1 MPWYIWLLII
11 AVIGSVIAGLMRLRN
26 SADEMPIDEY
36 KLELMRN
43 TMLKWRKQ
51 NACKATSFQFIVK

>member
-36 KLELMRN
+36 KLELMR
-43 TMLKWRKQ
+43 KH
-51 NACKATSFQFIVK
+51 NAEMEEAERLQGD